1 MDTDTDSNNK
11 YIILLL
17 LLLVF
22 FIIIGYIISTQ
33 SPTTPVTV
41 LTQEQPVLAQA
52 PILAPSAPVL
62 QVLSSVKIISSTNNI
77 NTKDTSSKT
86 NLTLKL
92 KETDHSKG
100 DSTEINCTVNNGQI
114 YKCSNPIDNT
124 NIILKNGPIFNISK
138 STETDLFKNTTQNYY
153 IIGAYSFL
161 VDGIVSV
168 SSNEITINSV
178 KDLNNFFNNIENKF
192 QSTLYTYKKN
202 DVVITSQ
209 KGLLF
214 CQNLPEV
221 FRIESPAPYNTTCIF
236 FSGLKIDAIVK
247 VLEKS
252 FLPFLQQN
260 VLNDYYDTLTNKIS
274 ISKELTIIEYSMYLA
289 LLNKIKKSNFK
300 YYLQC
305 TSDDPNINC

>member
-1 MDTDTDSNNK
+1 MDTDSNNK

-22 FIIIGYIISTQ
+22 FIIIGYVIFAKESIPVPINTQ
-33 SPTTPVTV
+33 LNPTPI
-41 LTQEQPVLAQA
+41 PA
-52 PILAPSAPVL
+52 PIPKQEY
-62 QVLSSVKIISSTNNI
+62 QVLSSVQTISSTNN
-77 NTKDTSSKT
+77 NSTVDTSSKT

-100 DSTEINCTVNNGQI
+100 DSTQIDCTINKGPIYTCT
-114 YKCSNPIDNT
+114 NPIDNT

-138 STETDLFKNTTQNYY
+138 SIETDLFGSKTENYY
-153 IIGAYSFL
+153 IIGAYTFL
-161 VDGIVSV
+161 VDGIVDV
-168 SSNEITINSV
+168 SSNDITINSV
-178 KDLNNFFNNIENKF
+178 NDLNNFFNDIENKF
-192 QSTLYTYKKN
+192 ESETYTYKKN

-214 CQNLPEV
+214 CQNLPET

-236 FSGLKIDAIVK
+236 FPGLKIDAIVK

-252 FLPFLQQN
+252 FLPYLQQN
-260 VLNDYYDTLTNKIS
+260 VLNDYYNTLTTKIS
-274 ISKELTIIEYSMYLA
+274 ISKALTIIEYCMYLA

-300 YYLQC
+300 YFLQC